1 MSSDVLVPIEQK
13 TIIFYD
19 DEIVT
24 ALVEINEKR
33 QIFIPIRPICDFL
46 GISWQGQNRRINDDE
61 VLSDVAMSVNIT
73 LMDILA
79 PDSRRPQNSQMLCL
93 PLEYINGFLFGINP
107 KRVKPEIAKK
117 LVRYQRECYQIL
129 ATAFL
134 EPSVTD
140 EWMSTSP
147 ETGTTLLQIREMG
160 RAIMQM
166 AEEQMHLT
174 QRMDKAAVIVGQ
186 HTKLI
191 TSLEQRIAPLER
203 QLSPRDAITDE
214 QASDIA
220 EKVKAIAMT
229 LTEQDNG
236 KNHFQSIFG
245 EIHRRYRVTSY
256 KNIRQSQYHNVLDF
270 LDSWLTAADNQSS

>member
-1 MSSDVLVPIEQK
+1 MSNDALIPLEQK
-13 TIIFYD
+13 TVVFYD
-19 DEIVT
+19 DEITT
-24 ALVEINEKR
+24 ALVEIGDKR
-33 QIFIPIRPICDFL
+33 QIFVPIRPICDFL

-61 VLSDVAMSVNIT
+61 VLSDVAMSINIT
-73 LMDILA
+73 LMDIA
-79 PDSRRPQNSQMLCL
+79 PDSRRPKNSQMLCL

-107 KRVKPEIAKK
+107 KRVKPEIAQK

-134 EPSVTD
+134 ETSVTD
-140 EWMSTSP
+140 EWASPDP
-147 ETGTTLLQIREMG
+147 ETETTLLQIREMG

-174 QRMDKAAVIVGQ
+174 QRVNKAAIIVGQ

-220 EKVKAIAMT
+220 EKVKAVAMT
-229 LTEQDNG
+229 ITEQDNS
-236 KNHFQSIFG
+236 KNHFQAIFN
-245 EIHRRYRVTSY
+245 ELHRRYRVSSY
-256 KNIRQSQYHNVLDF
+256 KNIRQNQYHNVLDF
-270 LDSWLTAADNQSS
+270 LDDWLTAAER